1 MLSKEHTM
9 PLLLRG
15 KLKDT
20 LEILWDF
27 PCEKIMVCS
36 KDNETLYSSDVTSQN
51 KLNIRLSDLDFS
63 QISAKELDIVAIAS
77 DEVSQPIQIQKCPH
91 DDCHLWGHVKDD
103 GYCKHCGRR
112 VKKHQYT
119 TGFTKLGISCINV
132 TLIDGEQISL
142 WKSKEQHEHDNSVYS
157 IGQYQ
162 ASDGQ
167 RKDVDILEEQFSE
180 ETNTRFLQL
189 YNILENSDLLGGYW
203 QPPLVSFQK
212 DFNRILWIYHKLKK
226 SEFPSISAYDYIT
239 SKINEPLT
247 TKDILGI
254 GIQLCIVARKI
265 HSYNQHWC
273 SLRLADLV
281 LQRKPDEK
289 YPISIYLRTR
299 DICWQENPSPKLVD
313 NSLIPWEL
321 YWDDSSGCKISQA
334 SEVYIIAAAMYLLK
348 AKSPNLLHYN
358 PISYHYGLPSL
369 KLFKADL
376 PLPPVEKNTQDKY
389 FESILNQALVA
400 HPDERG
406 YQNIKDLQTAL
417 ESLYLS
423 TPNDHS
429 EKFTLE
435 IGSDLDV
442 GDAKHTS
449 DFTQNQDSL
458 FVSHYTLTQQGWGLF
473 VLCDGISTC
482 SFGSGAEASKI
493 VTDTFKEWW
502 AENSEEQRK
511 EVCMYASQNHEE
523 GCKFLNELVNIA
535 NAKIRKKVI
544 QHAGEVDFSSI
555 MGSTVTAGL
564 IHDDMVLFSWVGDS
578 PIFRFSKYGWE
589 RLNFEDNER
598 NIKLLLGR
606 TLEEAFIDGGN
617 AITRC
622 IGASFYNKD
631 HVDMHFDYT
640 YLSANESI
648 LICSDGIPDYIE
660 PESDLSLQENYR
672 MMRLASIFSSY
683 NSDSLVNSKAL
694 SSILISSA
702 NRISGGK
709 DNLSAIVLRTLPKTF
724 HAKVESYNR
733 LRLLSFVRQKKLQR
747 ANADETAKVTRRLS
761 ITQDID

>member
-1 MLSKEHTM
+1 M

-27 PCEKIMVCS
+27 PCERITVCS
-36 KDNETLYSSDVTSQN
+36 NKDKQIILYSLDVEKQN
-51 KLNIRLSDLDFS
+51 KINIRLEDLNFS
-63 QISAKELDIVAIAS
+63 QITEKELEIIAIAA
-77 DEVSQPIQIQKCPH
+77 DIVSQPIKIQKCPH
-91 DDCHLWGHVKDD
+91 DDCNLWGHVKDD

-112 VKKHQYT
+112 VKKHLYT
-119 TGFTKLGISCINV
+119 TGFPKLGISCINV
-132 TLIDGEQISL
+132 TLSDGEQGTL

-157 IGQYQ
+157 VGLYQ
-162 ASDGQ
+162 AGDSP
-167 RKDVDILEEQFSE
+167 KKNVDILEEQFSE
-180 ETNTRFLQL
+180 EVNVKFLQL
-189 YNILENSDLLGGYW
+189 YKILENSDLLNQYW

-212 DFNRILWIYHKLKK
+212 DFNRILWIYQKLKEN
-226 SEFPSISAYDYIT
+226 EFPSISAYDYIT
-239 SKINEPLT
+239 SKVNEPLT
-247 TKDILGI
+247 TKEIIGI
-254 GIQLCIVARKI
+254 GIQLCIIARTI
-265 HSYNQHWC
+265 YSYNQHWC

-281 LQRKPDEK
+281 LQRKPKTK
-289 YPISIYLRTR
+289 YPVTIYLRTR
-299 DICWQENPSPKLVD
+299 DISWQENPSQKLVD

-321 YWDDSSGCKISQA
+321 YWDDSSGKRITQT
-334 SEVYIIAAAMYLLK
+334 SEVYIIAAALYLLK
-348 AKSPNLLHYN
+348 AKSPNLLQYN

-369 KLFKADL
+369 KLFKADNDL
-376 PLPPVEKNTQDKY
+376 SSIKNVQDKY
-389 FESILNQALVA
+389 FESILNQALVS
-400 HPDERG
+400 HPEERG
-406 YQNIKDLQTAL
+406 YQKIKYFQDAL
-417 ESLYLS
+417 ESLYLTS
-423 TPNDHS
+423 ESDN

-442 GDAKHTS
+442 GDEKHKS
-449 DFTQNQDSL
+449 DFTKNQDSL
-458 FVSHYTLTQQGWGLF
+458 FVTQHTLTQNGWGLF

-482 SFGSGAEASKI
+482 SFGSGADASQI
-493 VTDTFKEWW
+493 TTDTFREWW
-502 AENSEEQRK
+502 QNNDEKRRE
-511 EVCMYASQNHEE
+511 EVCAYASDNQQQ
-523 GCKFLNELVNIA
+523 GCNFLSSLVNTA
-535 NAKIRKKVI
+535 NSKIRKKVI
-544 QHAGEVDFSSI
+544 EHTGNVDFSSI

-564 IHDDMVLFSWVGDS
+564 VHKDMILFSWVGDS

-598 NIKLLLGR
+598 NIKILSGR
-606 TLEEAFIDGGN
+606 PLEEAFIDGGN

-622 IGASFYNKD
+622 IGANYYDKA
-631 HVDMHFDYT
+631 HVDMHFAHT
-640 YLSANESI
+640 YLSANENL

-683 NSDSLVNSKAL
+683 NGDSLVNAKAL

-709 DNLSAIVLRTLPKTF
+709 DNLSAIVLRTLPKSF
-724 HAKVESYNR
+724 QPKIESYNR